1 MSEGKTACKLF
12 LRATQREGS
21 PVRRSEYSGMVET
34 TAFKEL
40 VRRKRAFLI
49 PTVVF
54 VVLFFIMLPILSIF
68 TDVLDGKVVG
78 AISWAY
84 LYAFAQFFLAWVVT
98 FIYWRKA
105 DRWDELARRAR
116 EEASEREGSEGGSE
130 GGTA

>member
-1 MSEGKTACKLF
+1 M
-12 LRATQREGS
+12 
-21 PVRRSEYSGMVET
+21 RRSEYSGMVET

-84 LYAFAQFFLAWVVT
+84 LYAFAQFFLAWIVT
-98 FIYWRKA
+98 FLYWREA
-105 DRWDELARRAR
+105 SRFDELAREAR
-116 EEASEREGSEGGSE
+116 EEASGGEESS
-130 GGTA
+130 A